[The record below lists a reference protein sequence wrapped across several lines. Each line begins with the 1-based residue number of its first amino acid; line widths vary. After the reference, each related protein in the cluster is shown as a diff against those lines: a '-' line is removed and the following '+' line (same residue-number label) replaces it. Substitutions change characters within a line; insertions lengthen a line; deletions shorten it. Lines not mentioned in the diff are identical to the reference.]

1 MQPTG
6 LGLEVSWKPNPE
18 REREPEPEEVE
29 ASLDWKV
36 LRKKGR
42 RVGMQAATMTTFC
55 SILEA
60 RALVTGS

>member
-6 LGLEVSWKPNPE
+6 LGLEVSWKPNP
-18 REREPEPEEVE
+18 EREPEPEEVE

-55 SILEA
+55 SMLEG
-60 RALVTGS
+60 RDY